1 MPKLK
6 HVVAFALLLL
16 VALSGTA
23 MAEKSKEIGDF
34 VVHYNALTTDFLS
47 PETARAYGI
56 KRSANRAMVTI
67 SVVRRN
73 MGMAI
78 QPVKAQISIRATN
91 LNRQVKPIEVREI
104 EDQGA
109 IYYIADFKVGDGETV
124 DFDVEVVPEGG
135 ARGNVQFRQQFFV
148 D

>member
-6 HVVAFALLLL
+6 HVVVVALLLL
-16 VALSGTA
+16 MGLSGTA
-23 MAEKSKEIGDF
+23 VAEKSKNIGDF
-34 VVHYNALTTDFLS
+34 VVHYNALGTEFLT

-56 KRSANRAMVTI
+56 TRSGNRAMVTI
-67 SVVRRN
+67 SVVKGN
-73 MGMAI
+73 MGVTI

-91 LNRQVKPIEVREI
+91 LNQQVKPMEVREI
-104 EDQGA
+104 VDQGA
-109 IYYIADFKVGDGETV
+109 IYYIADFKFADGETV

-135 ARGNVQFRQQFFV
+135 PRGNIQFRQQFFV